1 MKKELQEFVDQ
12 VRECDKLIEEQEE
25 LREDLYKRIDKILE
39 AENIDILSLND
50 K

>member
-1 MKKELQEFVDQ
+1 MKKELQEFIDQ

-25 LREDLYKRIDKILE
+25 LREALYKRIDEILE
-39 AENIDILSLND
+39 QEEQDIISLS

>member
-1 MKKELQEFVDQ
+1 MKKELQEFIDQ
-12 VRECDKLIEEQEE
+12 VRECDKLIEEQEQ
-25 LREDLYKRIDKILE
+25 LREDLYKRIDEILE

>member
-25 LREDLYKRIDKILE
+25 LREALYKRIDEILE
-39 AENIDILSLND
+39 QEEQDIISLS

>member
-1 MKKELQEFVDQ
+1 MKKELQEFIDQ

-25 LREDLYKRIDKILE
+25 LREDLYKRIDEILE
-39 AENIDILSLND
+39 QEEQDIISLS

>member
-1 MKKELQEFVDQ
+1 MNKKLQEFIDQ
-12 VRECDKLIEEQEE
+12 VRECDKLIEEQEA
-25 LREDLYKRIDKILE
+25 LREALYKRIDEILE